1 MNMIRAAAVLF
12 LAAMLAACGSKVSEE
27 NYDKI
32 TVGMK
37 EAEVGRILGVASE
50 SRSTSVKVDEVFTS
64 TQSKWRGDK
73 GTIVVVFFN
82 GEVQSKMHYPPGAE
96 PAPEKRY

>member
-1 MNMIRAAAVLF
+1 MNMIGVAAALLLV
-12 LAAMLAACGSKVSEE
+12 ATLAACGSKVNEQ

-37 EAEVGRILGVASE
+37 EAEVGKILGIASE
-50 SRSTSVKVDEVFTS
+50 SRSTAVKVDEVYTS

-73 GTIVVVFFN
+73 GTIVVVFLN